1 MKKYFS
7 RKSLNEYKEIYK
19 QKGLKELLKKL
30 GWRVFALI
38 FIYYLVRDIILY
50 VIGPKI
56 FLDILSKYG
65 ISTDVSYPFS
75 LTLLLF

>member
-1 MKKYFS
+1 MNIRRYINK
-7 RKSLNEYKEIYK
+7 
-19 QKGLKELLKKL
+19 KGLKALLKKL